1 MRYVVIGGGTLGLL
15 VAYLLVQAG
24 QSVMV
29 FEQEQWWTGSRFSG
43 RRRLAMESRNIS
55 KGK

>member
-1 MRYVVIGGGTLGLL
+1 MRYAVIGGGTLGLL

-29 FEQEQWWTGSRFSG
+29 FEQEQVAGWQPVFG
-43 RRRLAMESRNIS
+43 
-55 KGK
+55 